1 MSQSVQEKDM
11 LTSTGLLVSYYAM
24 GLLTLVVGITIFIPL
39 IGSFLSGRAAKKTGN
54 VFVERHCAWLFNST
68 FISLA
73 LIMLMIGSGTIAFGL
88 SESDITYVNNYIK
101 DLSFE
106 QVWADPALQSLVK
119 YIAGIFIATVLISIW
134 FIYRIVRG
142 GIMLLRGRPP
152 KGA

>member
-1 MSQSVQEKDM
+1 MSQSVQEKSM
-11 LTSTGLLVSYYAM
+11 LTGTGLLVGYYAT

-54 VFVERHCAWLFNST
+54 VLVERHCAWIFNST

-73 LIMLMIGSGTIAFGL
+73 LIMLMIGTGTIAFGL
-88 SESDITYVNNYIK
+88 SEADVAYINNYIK
-101 DLSFE
+101 ELSFE
-106 QVWADPALQSLVK
+106 QIWADPALQNLVK
-119 YIAGIFIATVLISIW
+119 YIVGIFVATVLISIW